1 MGSKTEM
8 EMVADGAG
16 WIVKKINSE
25 TGKVSDAET
34 YHASKPADDR
44 AIGGML
50 TQEVRIKDTRRDIW
64 QSMLGRVFQNARL
77 DGYKGTGHTGQA
89 KPGQTAVGGDGI
101 GKISKE
107 LKNAV
112 QDAETAYLRELVEQK
127 HIKIKVE
134 KDQNAEHAF
143 QSFVSDVR
151 SDKNYSNLKTTVIR
165 FFHFCGR
172 LPITESG
179 YLIPV
184 PVMQAQLAETMVRK
198 ESDNSV
204 RAKLKAIVEQMD
216 KGTIDA
222 DDAID
227 SLAIAKNLVLTLE
240 GITNYYAELATAKRA
255 GPAGHSMGDV
265 AQQGEAAIKA
275 IMQETEIV

>member
-1 MGSKTEM
+1 MSSKTEM

-16 WIVKKINSE
+16 WIVKKINQE

-34 YHASKPADDR
+34 YHASKPSDER
-44 AIGGML
+44 AIGGILM
-50 TQEVRIKDTRRDIW
+50 QEFKHSGTRRDAW
-64 QSMLGRVFQNARL
+64 QSMMSVIFANPRL
-77 DGYKGTGHTGQA
+77 DGYRGTGDA
-89 KPGQTAVGGDGI
+89 SS
-101 GKISKE
+101 GKIAKE

-112 QDAETAYLRELVEQK
+112 LDAEKAYLRGLVEHK
-127 HIKIKVE
+127 HVKLKIE
-134 KDQNAEHAF
+134 SGSNEEQAF
-143 QSFVSDVR
+143 QQFASSVNN
-151 SDKNYSNLKTTVIR
+151 DKNYSNLKSTVIR

-184 PVMQAQLAETMVRK
+184 PVMQATIAEIMVK
-198 ESDNSV
+198 QAPDNSV
-204 RAKLKAIVEQMD
+204 RAKLKAIVELMD

-227 SLAIAKNLVLTLE
+227 SLAIAKNLVMTLE

-255 GPAGHSMGDV
+255 GPAAHSMGDV
-265 AQQGEAAIKA
+265 AAQGEAAIKA
-275 IMQETEIV
+275 IMQETETA

>member
-34 YHASKPADDR
+34 YHASKPADER
-44 AIGGML
+44 AIGGILM
-50 TQEVRIKDTRRDIW
+50 QEFKHSGTRRDAW
-64 QSMLGRVFQNARL
+64 QSMMSAIFKNPRL
-77 DGYKGTGHTGQA
+77 DGYRGS
-89 KPGQTAVGGDGI
+89 GDVAS
-101 GKISKE
+101 GKIARE

-112 QDAETAYLRELVEQK
+112 LDAEKEYLRHLVQNKHVKLKIESGSNEEQ
-127 HIKIKVE
+127 
-134 KDQNAEHAF
+134 AF
-143 QSFVSDVR
+143 QQFASSVNN
-151 SDKNYSNLKTTVIR
+151 DKNYSNLKSTVIR
-165 FFHFCGR
+165 FFHFCGS

-184 PVMQAQLAETMVRK
+184 PVMQARIAEVMVKK

-204 RAKLKAIVEQMD
+204 RAKLKAIVELMD

-227 SLAIAKNLVLTLE
+227 SLAIAKNLVLTLD
-240 GITNYYAELATAKRA
+240 GIVNYYAELATAKRA
-255 GPAGHSMGDV
+255 GPAMDV
-265 AQQGEAAIKA
+265 AAQGEAAIKA
-275 IMQETEIV
+275 IMQEPATI

>member
-8 EMVADGAG
+8 EMIAEGSA

-50 TQEVRIKDTRRDIW
+50 TQEARIKDTRRDIW
-64 QSMLGRVFQNARL
+64 QSMLGRVFQNVRL
-77 DGYKGTGHTGQA
+77 DGYKGTGDVA
-89 KPGQTAVGGDGI
+89 S
-101 GKISKE
+101 GKIAKE

-127 HIKIKVE
+127 HIKIKAE

-165 FFHFCGR
+165 FFHFCGS

-184 PVMQAQLAETMVRK
+184 PVLQARIAEVMVKK
-198 ESDNSV
+198 EADNSV
-204 RAKLKAIVEQMD
+204 RAKLKAIVALMD

-222 DDAID
+222 DDAMD
-227 SLAIAKNLVLTLE
+227 SLAIAKNLVATLE
-240 GITNYYAELATAKRA
+240 GVTNYYAELATAKRA
-255 GPAGHSMGDV
+255 GPAAHIMGDI

-275 IMQETEIV
+275 IMGEPIPA